1 MITLAKFAAELG
13 ISRQAVYKAATSG
26 MFPTYETD
34 QGRAVDPDDIE
45 TAEYAATVRERKS
58 ERTAKPVKGRRPSG
72 KKSPT
77 KPAPRRGS
85 GEKKADK
92 SIPVA
97 LRNLKGGR
105 KFTGALRQAI
115 LDRDGHKCVLCGK
128 TPADGIR
135 LEVDHIKEFEDGG
148 ETVYENGQ
156 TVCSECNKGKSAA
169 KKLSKADEYIS
180 ITEFGRRVGVHRNGI
195 AEAIK
200 SGTIEADPVTG
211 KVNYTTEIIKWFQ
224 SARSGAPVATGGTG
238 KPSDQIP
245 DYLRDMVDS
254 GNLTPNVALMMPKA
268 WMDKLKIYEQMKTIR
283 QAREEKRRSLVSRT
297 LIKAVFG
304 HIYEIHTT
312 QFLTL
317 KTKII
322 PDLLSIMS
330 EKRTITADMVGKSVE
345 VFIGNR
351 PETITA
357 ADKIIDGESYRVLEA
372 VKREINK
379 ALKMIHDKPID

>member
-13 ISRQAVYKAATSG
+13 ISRQAVYKAATAG
-26 MFPTYETD
+26 IFPTYETD
-34 QGRAVDPDDIE
+34 QGRAVNPEDTA
-45 TAEYAATVRERKS
+45 TAEYAATVRDRKA
-58 ERTAKPVKGRRPSG
+58 EGRRPSG
-72 KKSPT
+72 SKSPR

-85 GEKKADK
+85 GKKKPEKTAARRTSKPGK
-92 SIPVA
+92 RGKPEPVELA
-97 LRNLKGGR
+97 
-105 KFTGALRQAI
+105 
-115 LDRDGHKCVLCGK
+115 
-128 TPADGIR
+128 
-135 LEVDHIKEFEDGG
+135 
-148 ETVYENGQ
+148 
-156 TVCSECNKGKSAA
+156 GKS
-169 KKLSKADEYIS
+169 
-180 ITEFGRRVGVHRNGI
+180 
-195 AEAIK
+195 
-200 SGTIEADPVTG
+200 
-211 KVNYTTEIIKWFQ
+211 
-224 SARSGAPVATGGTG
+224 
-238 KPSDQIP
+238 KPSDEIP

-357 ADKIIDGESYRVLEA
+357 ADKIIDGESYKVLEA

>member
-13 ISRQAVYKAATSG
+13 ISRQAIYKAASAG
-26 MFPTYETD
+26 IFPTYETD
-34 QGRAVDPDDIE
+34 QGRAVNPEDTA
-45 TAEYAATVRERKS
+45 TAEYAATVRDRKA
-58 ERTAKPVKGRRPSG
+58 EGRRPSG
-72 KKSPT
+72 SKSPR

-85 GEKKADK
+85 GKKKPEKTAARRTSKPGK
-92 SIPVA
+92 RGKPEPVELA
-97 LRNLKGGR
+97 
-105 KFTGALRQAI
+105 
-115 LDRDGHKCVLCGK
+115 
-128 TPADGIR
+128 
-135 LEVDHIKEFEDGG
+135 
-148 ETVYENGQ
+148 
-156 TVCSECNKGKSAA
+156 GKS
-169 KKLSKADEYIS
+169 
-180 ITEFGRRVGVHRNGI
+180 
-195 AEAIK
+195 
-200 SGTIEADPVTG
+200 
-211 KVNYTTEIIKWFQ
+211 
-224 SARSGAPVATGGTG
+224 

-297 LIKAVFG
+297 LIKSVFG

-330 EKRTITADMVGKSVE
+330 EKRTVTADMVGKSVE

-357 ADKIIDGESYRVLEA
+357 ADKIIDGESYAVLEA
-372 VKREINK
+372 IKREINK

>member
-1 MITLAKFAAELG
+1 MITFAKFAAELG
-13 ISRQAVYKAATSG
+13 ISRQAVYKAASAG
-26 MFPTYETD
+26 IFPTYETD
-34 QGRAVDPDDIE
+34 QGRAVNPEDTA
-45 TAEYAATVRERKS
+45 TAEYAATVRDRKA
-58 ERTAKPVKGRRPSG
+58 EGRRPSG
-72 KKSPT
+72 SKSPR
-77 KPAPRRGS
+77 KPAPRSGS
-85 GEKKADK
+85 GKKKPEKTAARRTIKPGKREK
-92 SIPVA
+92 SAPVE
-97 LRNLKGGR
+97 L
-105 KFTGALRQAI
+105 T
-115 LDRDGHKCVLCGK
+115 
-128 TPADGIR
+128 
-135 LEVDHIKEFEDGG
+135 
-148 ETVYENGQ
+148 
-156 TVCSECNKGKSAA
+156 GKS
-169 KKLSKADEYIS
+169 
-180 ITEFGRRVGVHRNGI
+180 
-195 AEAIK
+195 
-200 SGTIEADPVTG
+200 
-211 KVNYTTEIIKWFQ
+211 
-224 SARSGAPVATGGTG
+224 

-357 ADKIIDGESYRVLEA
+357 ADKIIDGESYKVLEA
-372 VKREINK
+372 VKREIKK
-379 ALKMIHDKPID
+379 ALKIMRETLDE

>member
-26 MFPTYETD
+26 IFPTYETD
-34 QGRAVDPDDIE
+34 QGRAVNTEDTA
-45 TAEYAATVRERKS
+45 TAEYAATVRDRKA
-58 ERTAKPVKGRRPSG
+58 EGRRPSG
-72 KKSPT
+72 SKSPR

-85 GEKKADK
+85 GKKKSDKPAPRRANKPGKPEKPD
-92 SIPVA
+92 PVELA
-97 LRNLKGGR
+97 
-105 KFTGALRQAI
+105 
-115 LDRDGHKCVLCGK
+115 
-128 TPADGIR
+128 
-135 LEVDHIKEFEDGG
+135 
-148 ETVYENGQ
+148 
-156 TVCSECNKGKSAA
+156 GKS
-169 KKLSKADEYIS
+169 
-180 ITEFGRRVGVHRNGI
+180 
-195 AEAIK
+195 
-200 SGTIEADPVTG
+200 
-211 KVNYTTEIIKWFQ
+211 
-224 SARSGAPVATGGTG
+224 

-283 QAREEKRRSLVSRT
+283 QAREEKRRSLVSRN

-357 ADKIIDGESYRVLEA
+357 ADKIIDGESYAVLEA
-372 VKREINK
+372 IKREINK

>member
-26 MFPTYETD
+26 IFPTYETD
-34 QGRAVDPDDIE
+34 QGRAVNTDDIA
-45 TAEYAATVRERKS
+45 TSEYAATVRDRKA
-58 ERTAKPVKGRRPSG
+58 ERTAKPIKSRRPSS
-72 KKSPT
+72 KKSPRKPESRRGIGKKKAEKPVSRRAKKQDKPG
-77 KPAPRRGS
+77 KPAPV
-85 GEKKADK
+85 EL
-92 SIPVA
+92 P
-97 LRNLKGGR
+97 
-105 KFTGALRQAI
+105 
-115 LDRDGHKCVLCGK
+115 GK
-128 TPADGIR
+128 P
-135 LEVDHIKEFEDGG
+135 
-148 ETVYENGQ
+148 N
-156 TVCSECNKGKSAA
+156 
-169 KKLSKADEYIS
+169 
-180 ITEFGRRVGVHRNGI
+180 
-195 AEAIK
+195 
-200 SGTIEADPVTG
+200 
-211 KVNYTTEIIKWFQ
+211 
-224 SARSGAPVATGGTG
+224 
-238 KPSDQIP
+238 PSDQIP
-245 DYLRDMVDS
+245 DYLREMVDS

-297 LIKAVFG
+297 LIKAMFG
-304 HIYEIHTT
+304 HVYEIHTT

-357 ADKIIDGESYRVLEA
+357 ADKIIDGESYKVLEA

>member
-13 ISRQAVYKAATSG
+13 ISRQAVYKAATAG
-26 MFPTYETD
+26 IFPTYETD
-34 QGRAVDPDDIE
+34 QGRAVNPEDTA
-45 TAEYAATVRERKS
+45 TAEYAATVRDRKA
-58 ERTAKPVKGRRPSG
+58 ERTEKPVKGRPPSG
-72 KKSPT
+72 RKSPG

-85 GEKKADK
+85 GKKKSDK
-92 SIPVA
+92 PAARRANKPGKRGKPEPVELA
-97 LRNLKGGR
+97 
-105 KFTGALRQAI
+105 
-115 LDRDGHKCVLCGK
+115 
-128 TPADGIR
+128 
-135 LEVDHIKEFEDGG
+135 
-148 ETVYENGQ
+148 
-156 TVCSECNKGKSAA
+156 GKS
-169 KKLSKADEYIS
+169 
-180 ITEFGRRVGVHRNGI
+180 
-195 AEAIK
+195 
-200 SGTIEADPVTG
+200 
-211 KVNYTTEIIKWFQ
+211 
-224 SARSGAPVATGGTG
+224 
-238 KPSDQIP
+238 KPSDEIP

-357 ADKIIDGESYRVLEA
+357 ADKIIDGESYKVLEA
-372 VKREINK
+372 IKREINK
-379 ALKMIHDKPID
+379 ALKIMRETLDE

>member
-1 MITLAKFAAELG
+1 MITFAKFAAELG
-13 ISRQAVYKAATSG
+13 ISRQAVYKAASAG
-26 MFPTYETD
+26 IFPTYETD
-34 QGRAVDPDDIE
+34 QGRAVNPEDTA
-45 TAEYAATVRERKS
+45 TAEYAATVRDRKA
-58 ERTAKPVKGRRPSG
+58 EGRRPSG
-72 KKSPT
+72 SKSPR
-77 KPAPRRGS
+77 KPAPRSGS
-85 GEKKADK
+85 GKKKSDKPAARRTIKPGKREKSA
-92 SIPVA
+92 PVE
-97 LRNLKGGR
+97 L
-105 KFTGALRQAI
+105 T
-115 LDRDGHKCVLCGK
+115 
-128 TPADGIR
+128 
-135 LEVDHIKEFEDGG
+135 
-148 ETVYENGQ
+148 
-156 TVCSECNKGKSAA
+156 GKS
-169 KKLSKADEYIS
+169 
-180 ITEFGRRVGVHRNGI
+180 
-195 AEAIK
+195 
-200 SGTIEADPVTG
+200 
-211 KVNYTTEIIKWFQ
+211 
-224 SARSGAPVATGGTG
+224 

-357 ADKIIDGESYRVLEA
+357 ADKIIDGESYKVLEA
-372 VKREINK
+372 VKREIKK
-379 ALKMIHDKPID
+379 ALKIMRETLDE

>member
-13 ISRQAVYKAATSG
+13 ISRQAVYKSASAG
-26 MFPTYETD
+26 VFPTYETD
-34 QGRAVDPDDIE
+34 QGRAVNTDDIE
-45 TAEYAATVRERKS
+45 TAEYAATVRDRKS

-85 GEKKADK
+85 GEKKQDK
-92 SIPVA
+92 AAGRRANKPDKREKPAPVE
-97 LRNLKGGR
+97 L
-105 KFTGALRQAI
+105 T
-115 LDRDGHKCVLCGK
+115 
-128 TPADGIR
+128 
-135 LEVDHIKEFEDGG
+135 
-148 ETVYENGQ
+148 
-156 TVCSECNKGKSAA
+156 GKS
-169 KKLSKADEYIS
+169 
-180 ITEFGRRVGVHRNGI
+180 
-195 AEAIK
+195 
-200 SGTIEADPVTG
+200 
-211 KVNYTTEIIKWFQ
+211 
-224 SARSGAPVATGGTG
+224 

-268 WMDKLKIYEQMKTIR
+268 WMEKLRIYEQMKTLR

-357 ADKIIDGESYRVLEA
+357 ADKIIDGESYKVLES

-379 ALKMIHDKPID
+379 MLKIIHDKSID

>member
-13 ISRQAVYKAATSG
+13 ISRQAVYKAATAG
-26 MFPTYETD
+26 IFPTYETD
-34 QGRAVDPDDIE
+34 QGRAVNPEDTA
-45 TAEYAATVRERKS
+45 TAEYAATVRDRKA
-58 ERTAKPVKGRRPSG
+58 EGRRPSG
-72 KKSPT
+72 SKSPG

-85 GEKKADK
+85 GKKKSDKPAARRANKPGKREKSA
-92 SIPVA
+92 PVE
-97 LRNLKGGR
+97 L
-105 KFTGALRQAI
+105 T
-115 LDRDGHKCVLCGK
+115 
-128 TPADGIR
+128 
-135 LEVDHIKEFEDGG
+135 
-148 ETVYENGQ
+148 
-156 TVCSECNKGKSAA
+156 GKS
-169 KKLSKADEYIS
+169 
-180 ITEFGRRVGVHRNGI
+180 
-195 AEAIK
+195 
-200 SGTIEADPVTG
+200 
-211 KVNYTTEIIKWFQ
+211 
-224 SARSGAPVATGGTG
+224 

-330 EKRTITADMVGKSVE
+330 EKRTITADMVGESVE

-357 ADKIIDGESYRVLEA
+357 ADKIIDGESYKVLEA

-379 ALKMIHDKPID
+379 ALKIMRETLDE

>member
-13 ISRQAVYKAATSG
+13 ISRQAVYKAASAG
-26 MFPTYETD
+26 IFPTYETD
-34 QGRAVDPDDIE
+34 QGRAVNPEDTA
-45 TAEYAATVRERKS
+45 TAEYAATVRDRKA
-58 ERTAKPVKGRRPSG
+58 EGRRPSG
-72 KKSPT
+72 SKSPR
-77 KPAPRRGS
+77 KPAPRSGS
-85 GEKKADK
+85 GKKKPEKTAARRTIKPGKREK
-92 SIPVA
+92 SAPVE
-97 LRNLKGGR
+97 L
-105 KFTGALRQAI
+105 T
-115 LDRDGHKCVLCGK
+115 
-128 TPADGIR
+128 
-135 LEVDHIKEFEDGG
+135 
-148 ETVYENGQ
+148 
-156 TVCSECNKGKSAA
+156 GKS
-169 KKLSKADEYIS
+169 
-180 ITEFGRRVGVHRNGI
+180 
-195 AEAIK
+195 
-200 SGTIEADPVTG
+200 
-211 KVNYTTEIIKWFQ
+211 
-224 SARSGAPVATGGTG
+224 

-357 ADKIIDGESYRVLEA
+357 ADKIIDGESYKVLEA
-372 VKREINK
+372 VKREIKK
-379 ALKMIHDKPID
+379 ALKIMRETLDE

>member
-13 ISRQAVYKAATSG
+13 ISRQAVYKAASAG
-26 MFPTYETD
+26 IFPTYETD
-34 QGRAVDPDDIE
+34 QGRAVNPEDTA
-45 TAEYAATVRERKS
+45 TAEYAATVRDRKAG
-58 ERTAKPVKGRRPSG
+58 RTTKPVKGRRPSG
-72 KKSPT
+72 SKSPR
-77 KPAPRRGS
+77 KPAPRRGKS
-85 GEKKADK
+85 QKKPGK
-92 SIPVA
+92 PEPVK
-97 LRNLKGGR
+97 L
-105 KFTGALRQAI
+105 T
-115 LDRDGHKCVLCGK
+115 
-128 TPADGIR
+128 
-135 LEVDHIKEFEDGG
+135 
-148 ETVYENGQ
+148 
-156 TVCSECNKGKSAA
+156 GKS
-169 KKLSKADEYIS
+169 
-180 ITEFGRRVGVHRNGI
+180 
-195 AEAIK
+195 
-200 SGTIEADPVTG
+200 
-211 KVNYTTEIIKWFQ
+211 
-224 SARSGAPVATGGTG
+224 

-357 ADKIIDGESYRVLEA
+357 ADKIIDGESYKVLEA